1 MKDANLGNTNNLHK
15 TPQNK
20 LENDKYFISNLG
32 TTMKLTEFN
41 SKKTTV
47 AQKALKE
54 HFNTTF
60 NVEKLGLYETR
71 KMLTKVKGLMSE
83 AKGRSMSGEQNPAY
97 LKLVFM
103 EQALTH
109 HYGDLRTQ
117 PMYNTRIVVENE
129 EVEKSQVVLAAQE
142 MVDTMQKMVEQV
154 SDMLVKELPAVVDG
168 VNSEFG
174 TSEGEQFS
182 SQVSEALTSLQ
193 AAIAQSKTGLL
204 GALGVITGQGGG
216 GFGGDMGAMGGDM
229 GADMGMGGD
238 EMGADMGDEMDGA
251 DMGSEMGAEEMPAE
265 EPEEPMPSVGRA
277 RR

>member
-1 MKDANLGNTNNLHK
+1 
-15 TPQNK
+15 
-20 LENDKYFISNLG
+20 
-32 TTMKLTEFN
+32 MKLTEFN

-60 NVEKLGLYETR
+60 NVDKLGLYETR

-109 HYGDLRTQ
+109 HYGDLRTM
-117 PMYNTRIVVENE
+117 PMYNTRIVTENE

-174 TSEGEQFS
+174 TSEGEQFN

-193 AAIAQSKTGLL
+193 AAITQSKTGLL
-204 GALGVITGQGGG
+204 GALGVITGQGGS
-216 GFGGDMGAMGGDM
+216 GFGADMGADMGAMGAGDM
-229 GADMGMGGD
+229 GADMGAMGGE
-238 EMGADMGDEMDGA
+238 EMGADMDGA
-251 DMGSEMGAEEMPAE
+251 DMGSEALPAE
-265 EPEEPMPSVGRA
+265 EPAEEPMPMVGRA
-277 RR
+277 KR

>member
-1 MKDANLGNTNNLHK
+1 MDDAKRGNISNLHK

-20 LENDKYFISNLG
+20 LVNDKYFISNLG

-41 SKKTTV
+41 SKTTTV
-47 AQKALKE
+47 AKKALKE

-60 NVEKLGLYETR
+60 NVEKLGLYET
-71 KMLTKVKGLMSE
+71 KTMLTKVKRLMSE
-83 AKGRSMSGEQNPAY
+83 AKTKSMSGEQNPAY

-142 MVDTMQKMVEQV
+142 MVDAMQKMVEQV

-193 AAIAQSKTGLL
+193 AAITQSKTGLQ
-204 GALGVITGQGGG
+204 GAVGIITGQGAGFGG
-216 GFGGDMGAMGGDM
+216 MGPEGGDMG

-238 EMGADMGDEMDGA
+238 EI
-251 DMGSEMGAEEMPAE
+251 
-265 EPEEPMPSVGRA
+265 GRA
-277 RR
+277 HV